1 MNSALRDPSGWTPA
15 PAGVPLGDRPGGAE
29 PTRVYLRRFRSDAR
43 RPWDVRLVLGLAL
56 LALLLFAKVWE
67 CTVANSLSIERDRL
81 RLDVRGLSNRI
92 RLSSEVRDRAALLE
106 GVDPR
111 RLQAE
116 GFVAPAPAQIIDI
129 DLAQPTARAI
139 PHASVA
145 ARIGAW
151 FQNVHPFRTPP
162 TSNEAEAVPVRARV
176 IP

>member
-1 MNSALRDPSGWTPA
+1 MNSALREASGWVQA
-15 PAGVPLGDRPGGAE
+15 QAGVSIGDRDGGAE
-29 PTRVYLRRFRSDAR
+29 PTRVYLRRYRSDAR
-43 RPWDVRLVLGLAL
+43 RPWDLRLVLGLAL
-56 LALLLFAKVWE
+56 LGILLFAKVWE

-92 RLSSEVRDRAALLE
+92 QLSSEIRDRAALLE

-139 PHASVA
+139 PHATVA
-145 ARIGAW
+145 ARLGAW
-151 FQNVHPFRTPP
+151 FRSVHPFRAAPAP
-162 TSNEAEAVPVRARV
+162 NGAEAVPVRARI

>member
-1 MNSALRDPSGWTPA
+1 VNSALREPSGWA
-15 PAGVPLGDRPGGAE
+15 PAQAGVSLGDHEGGAE
-29 PTRVYLRRFRSDAR
+29 PTRVYLRRYRSDAR
-43 RPWDVRLVLGLAL
+43 RPWDLRLVLGLAL
-56 LALLLFAKVWE
+56 LGMLLFAKVWE

-92 RLSSEVRDRAALLE
+92 QLSSEIRDRAALLE

-139 PHASVA
+139 PRASVA
-145 ARIGAW
+145 ARLGAW
-151 FQNVHPFRTPP
+151 FRNVRPFRASPAP
-162 TSNEAEAVPVRARV
+162 NGAEAVPVRARI

>member
-1 MNSALRDPSGWTPA
+1 MNSALREASGWA
-15 PAGVPLGDRPGGAE
+15 PAQAGVSIGDQDGGAE
-29 PTRVYLRRFRSDAR
+29 PTRVYLRRYRSDAR
-43 RPWDVRLVLGLAL
+43 RPWDLRLVLGLAFL
-56 LALLLFAKVWE
+56 GILLFAKVWE

-92 RLSSEVRDRAALLE
+92 QLSSEIRERAALLE

-139 PHASVA
+139 PHATVA
-145 ARIGAW
+145 ARLGAW
-151 FQNVHPFRTPP
+151 FRSVHPFRAAPAP
-162 TSNEAEAVPVRARV
+162 NGAEAVPVRARI